1 MADAET
7 TQLLETVYTNTQ
19 EGAHMLK
26 IRLDIEYINY
36 EKCSENLIP
45 QLVEEM
51 KSKTNT
57 SELEKLFI
65 ALGADAVLLAKK
77 LLHYLDTDVRDQI
90 LVWLLDEFGADFV
103 VEINDYLTKIF
114 PGQAIVIGGLSAEDY
129 PGTRITLYATQVKIN
144 YEQLLKSP
152 VFSGNVLGGA
162 AKLAFHMANPGI
174 IEKQGINILSSEKI
188 KSKLVPVI
196 SESLQKAGLMLEL
209 RDLELQ
215 EDISERLAGKTHEKK
230 DILPDNIEEP
240 IIEALAA
247 FLKCT
252 VQ

>member
-1 MADAET
+1 M
-7 TQLLETVYTNTQ
+7 
-19 EGAHMLK
+19 
-26 IRLDIEYINY
+26 
-36 EKCSENLIP
+36 
-45 QLVEEM
+45 
-51 KSKTNT
+51 
-57 SELEKLFI
+57 
-65 ALGADAVLLAKK
+65 
-77 LLHYLDTDVRDQI
+77 
-90 LVWLLDEFGADFV
+90 
-103 VEINDYLTKIF
+103 
-114 PGQAIVIGGLSAEDY
+114 IGGLSAEDY

>member
-1 MADAET
+1 M
-7 TQLLETVYTNTQ
+7 VRNIGVCYTNTQ

-36 EKCSENLIP
+36 EKCAENLIP

-51 KSKTNT
+51 KSKANP

-129 PGTRITLYATQVKIN
+129 PGTRITLYATQVQIN

-152 VFSGNVLGGA
+152 IFSGNVLGGA
-162 AKLAFHMANPGI
+162 AKLAFHMANAEI
-174 IEKQGINILSSEKI
+174 IEKQGINILSSDKI
-188 KSKLVPVI
+188 KSRLVPVI

-215 EDISERLAGKTHEKK
+215 EDISEQLEGKIHEKK
-230 DILPDNIEEP
+230 NILPDNIEEP

>member
-1 MADAET
+1 
-7 TQLLETVYTNTQ
+7 
-19 EGAHMLK
+19 MLK
-26 IRLDIEYINY
+26 IRLDIEYIDY
-36 EKCSENLIP
+36 EKCAENLIP
-45 QLVEEM
+45 QMVEEM

-65 ALGADAVLLAKK
+65 ALGADAVLLSKK
-77 LLHYLDTDVRDQI
+77 LLQYLDTDVRDQI
-90 LVWLLDEFGADFV
+90 LVWLLDAFGADFV
-103 VEINDYLTKIF
+103 VEINDYLTKKF

-129 PGTRITLYATQVKIN
+129 PGTRITLYATQVQIN

-152 VFSGNVLGGA
+152 IFSGNVLGGA
-162 AKLAFHMANPGI
+162 AKLAFHMANAEI
-174 IEKQGINILSSEKI
+174 IEKQGIKILSSDKI
-188 KSKLVPVI
+188 KSRLVPVI
-196 SESLQKAGLMLEL
+196 SESFQKAGLMLEI

-215 EDISERLAGKTHEKK
+215 EDTSARLAGKTHDKK
-230 DILPDNIEEP
+230 NILPDHIEEP

>member
-1 MADAET
+1 
-7 TQLLETVYTNTQ
+7 
-19 EGAHMLK
+19 MLK

-36 EKCSENLIP
+36 EKCAENLIP

-65 ALGADAVLLAKK
+65 ALGADAVLLSKK
-77 LLHYLDTDVRDQI
+77 LLQYLDTDVRDQI

-103 VEINDYLTKIF
+103 VEINDYLTKVF
-114 PGQAIVIGGLSAEDY
+114 PGHAIIIGGLSAEDY
-129 PGTRITLYATQVKIN
+129 PGTRITLYATQVQID

-152 VFSGNVLGGA
+152 IFSGNVLGGA
-162 AKLAFHMANPGI
+162 AKLAFHMASPET
-174 IEKQGINILSSEKI
+174 IEKQGINILSSDKI
-188 KSKLVPVI
+188 RPKLVSLI
-196 SESLQKAGLMLEL
+196 SESLQKSGLMLEL

-215 EDISERLAGKTHEKK
+215 EDTSKRLPGQTHEKK
-230 DILPDNIEEP
+230 DILPDYIEDP